1 MRPCYKALLT
11 VFVISGLHTRQM
23 TKTERLFR
31 LMQTLRQ
38 LPPPVTAEQLAQDLG
53 VSARTIHRDIDALRA
68 LGAVLDGAAGFGFTL
83 IEDATLPP
91 LGFGATELEALVLGL
106 CEVQQKGDPDLS
118 EAARTALRK
127 LRARLPQSQAERL
140 QHAVLSA
147 HSFVPPLTPTVDAA
161 ELRQATWEEREVSFD
176 YVDVKAA
183 VTRRRVKPL
192 GLVYFDKSSVLVAWC
207 RLRQDFRV
215 FRLDRMRSLEVTQ
228 TSFRPHRVRLYR
240 EALDHLRNQS
250 LG

>member
-1 MRPCYKALLT
+1 
-11 VFVISGLHTRQM
+11 M

-31 LMQTLRQ
+31 LMQSLRQ
-38 LPPPVTAEQLAQDLG
+38 ISPPVTAEVLAQELS
-53 VSARTIHRDIDALRA
+53 VSARTIHRDIDALRG
-68 LGAVLDGAAGFGFTL
+68 LGAVIDGAAGFGFTL

-127 LRARLPQSQAERL
+127 LRARLPQSQADRL

-147 HSFVPPLTPTVDAA
+147 HSFAPPALPGIDAA
-161 ELRQATWEEREVSFD
+161 TLRQATWDEREVTFAYRD
-176 YVDVKAA
+176 AKGAA
-183 VTRRRVKPL
+183 SQRQVKPL

-207 RLRQDFRV
+207 HLRQGFRV
-215 FRLDRMRSLEVTQ
+215 FRLDRMRDLVVSE
-228 TSFRPHRVRLYR
+228 TSFRPHRVALYR
-240 EALDHLRNQS
+240 AALDHLRQQAY
-250 LG
+250 G

>member
-1 MRPCYKALLT
+1 
-11 VFVISGLHTRQM
+11 M

-38 LPPPVTAEQLAQDLG
+38 LPPPVTAEQLAQDHG

-68 LGAVLDGAAGFGFTL
+68 LGAVIDGAAGFGFTL

-118 EAARTALRK
+118 EAARTALKK
-127 LRARLPQSQAERL
+127 LSARLPQSQADRL

-147 HSFVPPLTPTVDAA
+147 HSFYPPAPPTVDAA
-161 ELRQATWEEREVSFD
+161 MLRQATWDEREISFA
-176 YVDVKAA
+176 YVDAMGTA
-183 VTRRRVKPL
+183 THRQVKPL
-192 GLVYFDKSSVLVAWC
+192 GLVYFDRSSVVIAWC
-207 RLRQDFRV
+207 HLRQGFRV
-215 FRLDRMRSLEVTQ
+215 FRLDRMRDLLVTE

-240 EALDHLRNQS
+240 EALAHLRSQTRD
-250 LG
+250 